1 MSVASK
7 YFIEIG
13 KVTKVMPHESSDDG
27 VNYHCDIVLRDNNQ
41 SLSNVSVISPRM
53 GFACIPEKDDLVLVG
68 FISGSLHMPVIL
80 GTLYNDKV
88 KPPIYH
94 EGESVLVCPKYKNDK
109 PKKEE
114 VRRIYMELPGSDN
127 GPGMKLTVREDDIHY
142 ELEKYKFD
150 LKRKDG
156 IKLEV
161 NEKTSLAISKE
172 GDITITAKDTK
183 ISINKEGEISID
195 SKQKVGIKTTADVS
209 LESSGGNMK
218 LSANKITLDGK
229 QAVEIKGTNTTVEA
243 QAQLELKGATA
254 KLESQAMLE
263 VKGAIAN
270 IQASGVM
277 NLKGS
282 LVNIN

>member
-1 MSVASK
+1 MVIAPK

-13 KVTKVMPHESSDDG
+13 KVTKVMPHERNDDG

-41 SLSNVSVISPRM
+41 SLPDVPVVSPRM

-68 FISGSLHMPVIL
+68 FIGGSLYMPVIL

-88 KPPIYH
+88 KPPIYY
-94 EGESVLVCPKYKNDK
+94 EGESVLIYPEYKNDK
-109 PKKEE
+109 PKREE
-114 VRRIYMELPGSDN
+114 LKRLYMELPSKQHS
-127 GPGMKLTVREDDIHY
+127 PMKLIVREDDIHY

-150 LKRKDG
+150 LKLKEG
-156 IKLEV
+156 LKLEV

-183 ISINKEGEISID
+183 ISINKEGEIAID

-218 LSANKITLDGK
+218 LSANKISLEGK
-229 QAVEIKGTNTTVEA
+229 QAVEIKANG
-243 QAQLELKGATA
+243 TA
-254 KLESQAMLE
+254 KLESDGQLE
-263 VKGAIAN
+263 IKGAMAKVEASAVMDIK
-270 IQASGVM
+270 ASGVM
-277 NLKGS
+277 NIKGS